1 VTRSDDVPAP
11 ARPAAFNGLVTPGR
25 PVTFLGGACHVVVA
39 RDELIFDVALRGSL
53 TRANDSV
60 VARVLEAIV
69 GSAQVMNVSLGRLAD
84 LDAAGAA
91 MLEEIEAHAT
101 RAHVVWSIVD
111 GGLAWQLALD
121 RRASG
126 PVNAPPPARRRW
138 ARAATSGPHGPP
150 QPAIAVE

>member
-1 VTRSDDVPAP
+1 M
-11 ARPAAFNGLVTPGR
+11 
-25 PVTFLGGACHVVVA
+25 TFLGGACHVVVA

-53 TRANDSV
+53 TRANDKV

-69 GSAQVMNVSLGRLAD
+69 ASAQVMNVSLGRLAD

-91 MLEEIEAHAT
+91 MLQETEALAM

-121 RRASG
+121 RQASG
-126 PVNAPPPARRRW
+126 PVGSPPPARRRW
-138 ARAATSGPHGPP
+138 ARAATGGPHGPP
-150 QPAIAVE
+150 RPIIAVE